1 MTREKQTTK
10 LEKKNTYYFNEE
22 ENGFEQRKKDDS
34 TKIREQER
42 FETILNSEIYI

>member
-22 ENGFEQRKKDDS
+22 ENGFE
-34 TKIREQER
+34 
-42 FETILNSEIYI
+42 